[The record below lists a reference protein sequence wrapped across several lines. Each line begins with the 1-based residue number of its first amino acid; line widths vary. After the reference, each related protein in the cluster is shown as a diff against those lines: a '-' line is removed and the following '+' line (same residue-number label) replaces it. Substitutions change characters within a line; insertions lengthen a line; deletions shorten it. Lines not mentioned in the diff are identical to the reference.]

1 MLSIYKNCSPR
12 VFWIFQ
18 HFIWELCT
26 CIWCLCTFKPITSRW
41 KLLTSWGDLIA
52 CRRFMFSKLIFNNYL
67 KMYFTQYWSQQKC
80 TCSMEWIQVKL
91 NHSSSTMSLLR
102 FKKLLC
108 ALWTMCVVAEKSE
121 QFEGLLVLLNKKVN
135 RIVLHL
141 FIDYTNCSYDDIS
154 KILFS
159 PRNILLN
166 FNFQQM
172 GTVWHSFWSNNLLYK
187 PHIPVVYK
195 LYLNYQ

>member
-1 MLSIYKNCSPR
+1 MYFRYFSILFENYVLVYDAYVPLNPSQVDENYWLR
-12 VFWIFQ
+12 G
-18 HFIWELCT
+18 
-26 CIWCLCTFKPITSRW
+26 
-41 KLLTSWGDLIA
+41 GDLIA

-80 TCSMEWIQVKL
+80 TCSMEWIQFKL

-159 PRNILLN
+159 PRNILHIL
-166 FNFQQM
+166 NFQQM
-172 GTVWHSFWSNNLLYK
+172 GKVWHSFWSNNLLNK

-195 LYLNYQ
+195 LYLNYK